1 MCGTLC
7 PLFTAGSADG
17 FHSPY
22 CSGPHYPPGQCKNS
36 PVEGGSFACT
46 RIRLRR
52 INLIRN
58 AAMFLCVL
66 IFILI
71 LPVTFLSL
79 ALEDFFSS
87 DELDEMGV
95 IYRGHSAA

>member
-1 MCGTLC
+1 
-7 PLFTAGSADG
+7 
-17 FHSPY
+17 
-22 CSGPHYPPGQCKNS
+22 
-36 PVEGGSFACT
+36 
-46 RIRLRR
+46 
-52 INLIRN
+52 
-58 AAMFLCVL
+58 MFLCVL

-95 IYRGHSAA
+95 IYHAQSAA